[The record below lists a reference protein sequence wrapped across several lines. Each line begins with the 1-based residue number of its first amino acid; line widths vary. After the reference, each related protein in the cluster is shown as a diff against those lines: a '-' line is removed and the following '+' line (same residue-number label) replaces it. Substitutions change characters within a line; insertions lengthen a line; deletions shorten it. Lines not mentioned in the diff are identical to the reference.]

1 MRRSLAFG
9 ISSAV
14 AVVAALAVSSVAAC
28 GGAPVPAAFSDDGST
43 GGTGTGGNDGGTLTV
58 SNDDG
63 SSPILGVNDDGGGG
77 TNSNGCSAAS
87 QLVYVLSISNDIY
100 SFEPPTKAFT
110 KISTLQCQAGSMT
123 PNSMAVDRQGNAW
136 VNYVSENQLTG
147 EATGGAIFKVD
158 IATGACTATNIT
170 LSSDWYQVGM
180 GYSTVSATDQTDTL
194 YVTATGGGGLGCLGG
209 LGGGGGATSPG
220 LASINTDAGTLS
232 PIGPFTGSLA
242 GQSAELTGTGDGR
255 LFGFFVLSPLQVA
268 QIDKASGATS
278 NSVTMT
284 GVTCPEAWAF
294 SFWGGD
300 FYFYTA
306 PSDNTVV
313 THLAT
318 ATATTTTSPMLGF
331 TIVGA
336 GVSTCAPTVPPV
348 Q

>member
-1 MRRSLAFG
+1 M
-9 ISSAV
+9 
-14 AVVAALAVSSVAAC
+14 
-28 GGAPVPAAFSDDGST
+28 
-43 GGTGTGGNDGGTLTV
+43 
-58 SNDDG
+58 
-63 SSPILGVNDDGGGG
+63 NDDGGGG

-100 SFEPPTKAFT
+100 SFDPPTKAFT

-147 EATGGAIFKVD
+147 EATGGAIFKVN

-232 PIGPFTGSLA
+232 LS
-242 GQSAELTGTGDGR
+242 GR
-255 LFGFFVLSPLQVA
+255 SP
-268 QIDKASGATS
+268 
-278 NSVTMT
+278 
-284 GVTCPEAWAF
+284 GVSP
-294 SFWGGD
+294 GK
-300 FYFYTA
+300 A
-306 PSDNTVV
+306 PS
-313 THLAT
+313 
-318 ATATTTTSPMLGF
+318 SPARAMG
-331 TIVGA
+331 GSS
-336 GVSTCAPTVPPV
+336 GSSSCPPCRSRRSTRPAARPRTRSR
-348 Q
+348 